1 MEKGVIKTK
10 LIEFISY
17 AIEIIKLLLN
27 FKWYII
33 FDFVF
38 FLLLMYEYLNPPSV
52 NDPIWNSE
60 AMLGAWNYQ
69 NQQLYI
75 QSCKYSLIISGL
87 FFLIG
92 TSNMRNHRMIAKIVF
107 LFPLYAGWI
116 GLL

>member
-17 AIEIIKLLLN
+17 AVEIIKLLLN

-52 NDPIWNSE
+52 MSFVRV
-60 AMLGAWNYQ
+60 L
-69 NQQLYI
+69 
-75 QSCKYSLIISGL
+75 S
-87 FFLIG
+87 
-92 TSNMRNHRMIAKIVF
+92 VF
-107 LFPLYAGWI
+107 AVLPGI
-116 GLL
+116 LLSRGR

>member
-17 AIEIIKLLLN
+17 AVEIIKLLLN

-38 FLLLMYEYLNPPSV
+38 FLLLMHEYLNPPSV

-75 QSCKYSLIISGL
+75 QSCKYNLIISGL

>member
-1 MEKGVIKTK
+1 MFHKKIKQMTTNIK
-10 LIEFISY
+10 QN
-17 AIEIIKLLLN
+17 AVEIIKLLLN

-38 FLLLMYEYLNPPSV
+38 FLLLMHEYLNPPSV

-75 QSCKYSLIISGL
+75 QTVHGVPFS
-87 FFLIG
+87 
-92 TSNMRNHRMIAKIVF
+92 
-107 LFPLYAGWI
+107 PLHS
-116 GLL
+116 